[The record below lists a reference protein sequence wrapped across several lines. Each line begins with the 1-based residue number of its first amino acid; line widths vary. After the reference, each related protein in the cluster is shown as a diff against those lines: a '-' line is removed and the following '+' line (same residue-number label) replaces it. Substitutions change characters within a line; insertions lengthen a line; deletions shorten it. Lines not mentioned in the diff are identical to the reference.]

1 MRIAGVLRL
10 TPLVMILFVAGC
22 ASHNKGKIEG
32 SKWSSQAATIKGQ
45 AAPAG
50 LLKLDFGAD
59 GSLVYTAGP
68 QALTGKYSLGMSDY
82 VTFNLDQPL
91 GGMKQHIETIVINGN
106 QLTMTDSDGTQ
117 VIFTKT
123 N

>member
-10 TPLVMILFVAGC
+10 TPLVMILFIAGC

-32 SKWSSQAATIKGQ
+32 TKWSSQPTTVKGQ
-45 AAPAG
+45 TAPAG
-50 LLKLDFGAD
+50 ALKLDFASN

-68 QALTGKYSLGMSDY
+68 QALSGKYSLGMGDF
-82 VTFNLDQPL
+82 VTFNLDQDL
-91 GGMKQHIETIVINGN
+91 GGRKQHTETIIINGN

-117 VIFTKT
+117 VIFTKL